1 MGTVLIV
8 VGARILVFWATVL
21 LMTEI
26 QAFRGGDLVALVVR
40 SGMLFFSL
48 GDLPDPGIES
58 VFPSVAGGF
67 FTPTRPGNL
76 DEKT

>member
-1 MGTVLIV
+1 
-8 VGARILVFWATVL
+8 
-21 LMTEI
+21 
-26 QAFRGGDLVALVVR
+26 
-40 SGMLFFSL
+40 MLFFSL